1 MPQIAGRSG
10 GSHEAVVDGET
21 GFVVA
26 DQAEAESALV
36 RLLDDPALRARLGA
50 AGRARVV
57 HELTYDVLADR
68 LQEAV
73 A

>member
-1 MPQIAGRSG
+1 M
-10 GSHEAVVDGET
+10 VDGET

-50 AGRARVV
+50 AGRARVEQ
-57 HELTYDVLADR
+57 ELTYDVLADR
-68 LQEAV
+68 LREALT
-73 A
+73 